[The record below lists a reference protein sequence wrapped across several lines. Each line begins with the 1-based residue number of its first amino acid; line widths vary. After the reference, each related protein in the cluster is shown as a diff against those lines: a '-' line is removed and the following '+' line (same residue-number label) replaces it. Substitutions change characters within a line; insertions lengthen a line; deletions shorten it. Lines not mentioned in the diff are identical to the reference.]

1 MTPSQSLLTLNILPP
16 EKLFCDFSYF
26 SNKYPK
32 DMSFIW
38 ESSYGIPLNKLPADA
53 IDLIFPYL
61 LLALADYKISSK
73 KKLKGIGLD
82 NLLCIWFDK
91 YCLNKNG
98 YFELVT

>member
-1 MTPSQSLLTLNILPP
+1 MYFSTRVLKLNLLPP

-26 SNKYPK
+26 SNKYSQ
-32 DMSFIW
+32 DMFFLW
-38 ESSYGIPLNKLPADA
+38 ESSYGIPLNKLPAA
-53 IDLIFPYL
+53 ATDLIFPYL

-82 NLLCIWFDK
+82 NLLFIWFDK